1 MIKFIILGAVL
12 GWLTYHIEKHG
23 FDKVALI
30 ASFVEI
36 GLFFNCVGLI

>member
-12 GWLTYHIEKHG
+12 GWLTYYIEKHG
-23 FDKVALI
+23 FDRVALI
-30 ASFVEI
+30 TCFIEI

>member
-12 GWLTYHIEKHG
+12 GWLTYHIEKRG
-23 FDKVALI
+23 MDRTALI
-30 ASFVEI
+30 GCFIEI

>member
-23 FDKVALI
+23 FDRVALI

>member
-23 FDKVALI
+23 FDRIALI

>member
-23 FDKVALI
+23 FDRLALI